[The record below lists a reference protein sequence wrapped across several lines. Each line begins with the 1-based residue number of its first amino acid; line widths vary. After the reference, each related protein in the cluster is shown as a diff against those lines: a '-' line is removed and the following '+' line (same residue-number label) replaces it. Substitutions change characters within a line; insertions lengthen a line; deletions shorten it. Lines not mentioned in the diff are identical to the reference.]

1 PQNDDEFEKY
11 EPRPKIVIDKRDF
24 EPSRPYNGHCSEP
37 TPPSLRIS
45 AQHVH
50 QKDAVIVKVISL
62 HGCDL
67 LADEASQ
74 ICFCRQCCGFVS
86 ILGAAPQLS
95 DRPTH
100 EHSEAPVPIAAVKR
114 SSERSQALSD
124 RERICW
130 MDGSMTYTQMYHYL
144 NNAGLSPS
152 MHRVSNGSVAS
163 GDSRRNSMVDACGR
177 FCSQPTNGAPELLIA
192 LCYDTDHGCLTV
204 GIERGSS
211 LGDKNRPT
219 DTFIKIVALGEFGN
233 ELWRQKTEVVKGCSE
248 PQYDH
253 AASIQL
259 HRPDLDVCTV
269 RIEVW
274 SSVGVLR
281 RRQMLGWLAMGLN
294 SSSPDA
300 QEHWEQMIQQQKVL
314 QDEQPY
320 Y

>member
-1 PQNDDEFEKY
+1 MFTVQ
-11 EPRPKIVIDKRDF
+11 
-24 EPSRPYNGHCSEP
+24 
-37 TPPSLRIS
+37 
-45 AQHVH
+45 
-50 QKDAVIVKVISL
+50 
-62 HGCDL
+62 
-67 LADEASQ
+67 
-74 ICFCRQCCGFVS
+74 
-86 ILGAAPQLS
+86 
-95 DRPTH
+95 
-100 EHSEAPVPIAAVKR
+100 
-114 SSERSQALSD
+114 
-124 RERICW
+124 
-130 MDGSMTYTQMYHYL
+130 
-144 NNAGLSPS
+144 AGLSPS

-211 LGDKNRPT
+211 LGEKSRPP

-233 ELWRQKTEVVKGCSE
+233 ELWRQKTELVKGSAE

-253 AASIQL
+253 SASIQL

-281 RRQMLGWLAMGLN
+281 RRQLLGWLALGLN

-300 QEHWEQMIQQQKVL
+300 QEHWEQMIQGAGITVSKWHPVHPP
-314 QDEQPY
+314 E
-320 Y
+320 

>member
-1 PQNDDEFEKY
+1 MKHSNRFNFPHYMHLLPLVF
-11 EPRPKIVIDKRDF
+11 
-24 EPSRPYNGHCSEP
+24 HCF
-37 TPPSLRIS
+37 T
-45 AQHVH
+45 
-50 QKDAVIVKVISL
+50 
-62 HGCDL
+62 G
-67 LADEASQ
+67 
-74 ICFCRQCCGFVS
+74 
-86 ILGAAPQLS
+86 QLS
-95 DRPTH
+95 QTLNPHCFAIFFCPHTH
-100 EHSEAPVPIAAVKR
+100 TSTV
-114 SSERSQALSD
+114 Q
-124 RERICW
+124 
-130 MDGSMTYTQMYHYL
+130 
-144 NNAGLSPS
+144 AGLSPS

-211 LGDKNRPT
+211 LGEKSRPP

-233 ELWRQKTEVVKGCSE
+233 ELWRQKTELVKGSAE

-253 AASIQL
+253 SASIQL

-281 RRQMLGWLAMGLN
+281 RRQLLGWLALGLN

-300 QEHWEQMIQQQKVL
+300 QEHWEQMIQVSRRGFFSL
-314 QDEQPY
+314 F
-320 Y
+320 

>member
-1 PQNDDEFEKY
+1 M
-11 EPRPKIVIDKRDF
+11 IV
-24 EPSRPYNGHCSEP
+24 C
-37 TPPSLRIS
+37 
-45 AQHVH
+45 
-50 QKDAVIVKVISL
+50 
-62 HGCDL
+62 
-67 LADEASQ
+67 
-74 ICFCRQCCGFVS
+74 
-86 ILGAAPQLS
+86 
-95 DRPTH
+95 TH
-100 EHSEAPVPIAAVKR
+100 
-114 SSERSQALSD
+114 
-124 RERICW
+124 
-130 MDGSMTYTQMYHYL
+130 
-144 NNAGLSPS
+144 AGLSPS

-211 LGDKNRPT
+211 LGEKSRPP

-233 ELWRQKTEVVKGCSE
+233 ELWRQKTELVKGSAE

-253 AASIQL
+253 SASIQL

-281 RRQMLGWLAMGLN
+281 RRQLLGWLALGLN

-300 QEHWEQMIQQQKVL
+300 QEHWEQMIQFDQMFTLHSVGKL
-314 QDEQPY
+314 SRFSGRMRRILIKAKK
-320 Y
+320 